1 MKQFWQRFSPY
12 IKEYKLYFFYAILGT
27 AMVAGASGA
36 SAYLVKPVLDD
47 IFISKDTRMLM
58 ILPWL
63 VVLAYFSKG
72 LGAYMQSYFMNYIG
86 QDIIRRVRD
95 RLLSRL
101 LSFEIAFFKERRSGE
116 LISRVLND
124 IGAIQA
130 AVSSYLADYVR
141 ESLTIIVLVGVVIYQ
156 SVELAFYGLVVM
168 PLALYP
174 LSRLAKKMKHVSK
187 RMQEKNSD
195 VTARLSEIFNN
206 VELIKASAGEKL
218 ESESF
223 AVENRRLF
231 ELNMKA
237 VRVSELTSPLMETL
251 GSIAIA
257 AVIIVG
263 GHQVIEE
270 RLSVGAFFSFMT
282 ALFMLYTPLK
292 RLSGIYNKMQTALA
306 ASERIFEML
315 ERQSAIKDGALA
327 LESPLREIEF
337 RNVGLC
343 YEEVRALEGVSF
355 VLKKGESLALVGDSG
370 GGKSSLVNLVLR
382 LYEAS
387 EGEILINGENIARF
401 SQESLRA
408 KIAIVTQ
415 RIFILHDTV
424 AHNVAYGE
432 PLDEARLKEALQ
444 KARAWEF
451 VEKLEGGI
459 YAVLDEFGENL
470 SGGQRQRIAIAR
482 AIYKNPDVLILDE
495 ATSALDSKTE
505 EEFKEALAEV
515 MKGKITFIIAHRPST
530 VLLAQKIAWLKSGR
544 IVALGERETLLERTP
559 ELAKMFVRA

>member
-47 IFISKDTRMLM
+47 IFINKDTRMLM

-206 VELIKASAGEKL
+206 VELIKASAGERL

-355 VLKKGESLALVGDSG
+355 ALKKGESLALVGDSG

-544 IVALGERETLLERTP
+544 IVALGEREALLERTP

>member
-47 IFISKDTRMLM
+47 IFINKDTRMLM

-174 LSRLAKKMKHVSK
+174 LSRLAKKMKHVSR

-355 VLKKGESLALVGDSG
+355 ALKKGESLALVGDSG

>member
-47 IFISKDTRMLM
+47 IFINKDTHMLM

-206 VELIKASAGEKL
+206 VELIKASAGERL

-327 LESPLREIEF
+327 LESPLWEIEF

-355 VLKKGESLALVGDSG
+355 ALKKGESLALVGDSG

-451 VEKLEGGI
+451 VQKLEGGI

-544 IVALGERETLLERTP
+544 IVALGEREALLERTP

>member
-47 IFISKDTRMLM
+47 IFINKDTHMLM

-355 VLKKGESLALVGDSG
+355 ALKKGESLALVGDSG

-451 VEKLEGGI
+451 VQKLEGGI

-544 IVALGERETLLERTP
+544 IVALGEREALLERTP

>member
-206 VELIKASAGEKL
+206 VELIKASAGERL

-355 VLKKGESLALVGDSG
+355 ALKKGESLALVGDSG

-451 VEKLEGGI
+451 VQKLEGGI

-544 IVALGERETLLERTP
+544 IVALGEREALLERTP

>member
-141 ESLTIIVLVGVVIYQ
+141 ESLTIVVLVGVVIYQ

-355 VLKKGESLALVGDSG
+355 ALKKGESLALVGDSG

-544 IVALGERETLLERTP
+544 IVALGEREALLERTP